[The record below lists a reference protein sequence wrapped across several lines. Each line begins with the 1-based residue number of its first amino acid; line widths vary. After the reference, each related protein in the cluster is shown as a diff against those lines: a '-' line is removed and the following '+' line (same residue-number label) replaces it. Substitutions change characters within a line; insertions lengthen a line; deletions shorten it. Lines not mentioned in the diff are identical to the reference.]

1 VDAARNPVSG
11 EALLASTGRSRLP
24 LAVAIAVSLL
34 ALLLV
39 RQLRQR
45 ASRDD

>member
-1 VDAARNPVSG
+1 VSG
-11 EALLASTGRSRLP
+11 EALLPSAGRSPLP

-39 RQLRQR
+39 RKLRQR
-45 ASRDD
+45 GESR